1 METNNNE
8 IEGKAA
14 NNLSG
19 FPDTYLSL
27 DVETPNRKND
37 RISQIGLL
45 LIQNGNVIED
55 HSSLINPE
63 TYFAEINTEITG
75 IDEEKVAHAPTLA
88 QYWPSV
94 KDLFEKY
101 VVVAHNAAFDLTVL
115 YKALVSYSIDFPKIY
130 YVCTCQE
137 SMQRLPELKHFSLKA
152 LSEHFGIPLGTQHDA
167 GSDAEGCSLL
177 FEKMKSQGFSFTP
190 ELFKA
195 SIKNQISRESEIIR
209 LPYFIPE
216 ESELTG
222 LRFVITGHFTM
233 IPKKD
238 LKEFIESHGG
248 KVVPSVTS
256 VTNYLIVGSSP
267 EPAWKHGSYGNKI
280 EKAIKL
286 ILEKQNKKLRFVSEK
301 DFIEKY
307 IPNCK
312 H

>member
-63 TYFAEINTEITG
+63 TYFEDINTEITG
-75 IDEEKVAHAPTLA
+75 IDSSMVTDSPTLN

-115 YKALVSYSIDFPKIY
+115 YKALVSYDIDFPKIK

-137 SMQRLPELKHFSLKA
+137 AMQKLPELKHFSLKA
-152 LSEHFGIPLGTQHDA
+152 LSEHFDIPLGAHHNA
-167 GSDAEGCSLL
+167 GSDAKVCSLL
-177 FEKMKSQGFSFTP
+177 FEKMRSQNFSLIP
-190 ELFKA
+190 EEFKA
-195 SIKNQISRESEIIR
+195 SIKAKMDHETETIR
-209 LPYFIPE
+209 LPYVIPE
-216 ESELTG
+216 ESDLTG
-222 LRFVITGHFTM
+222 LRFVLTGLFTM
-233 IPKKD
+233 ISKSK

-256 VTNYLIVGSSP
+256 VTNYLIVGSKP
-267 EPAWKHGSYGNKI
+267 EPAWKHGRYGNKI
-280 EKAIKL
+280 EKAVNL
-286 ILEKQNKKLRFVSEK
+286 ILEGQNKKLRFVNEK

-307 IPNCK
+307 ISD